1 MLLLSKLLNKAGALL
16 AGRADFHI
24 QGSFRV
30 AFLCTYGRGVQGA
43 SVVVAGWTRAT
54 PRSKPIKLLYYG
66 AVRNLLLILRFTLES
81 SYRLPGPE
89 LGIGEQQGW
98 ILGNL
103 TFELIQAGVGV
114 KKTAEVNTV
123 R

>member
-1 MLLLSKLLNKAGALL
+1 MLLLSKLLNKAGAFLT
-16 AGRADFHI
+16 GRAGFHI
-24 QGSFRV
+24 QGNFRV
-30 AFLCTYGRGVQGA
+30 AFLCNYGRGGQGA
-43 SVVVAGWTRAT
+43 SVVLAGWTPAI

-66 AVRNLLLILRFTLES
+66 AVRNLVLILRFTLES
-81 SYRLPGPE
+81 SYLLSGSE
-89 LGIGEQQGW
+89 LGIGEQQRR

-114 KKTAEVNTV
+114 KKTTEVNTV

>member
-1 MLLLSKLLNKAGALL
+1 M
-16 AGRADFHI
+16 
-24 QGSFRV
+24 
-30 AFLCTYGRGVQGA
+30 
-43 SVVVAGWTRAT
+43 
-54 PRSKPIKLLYYG
+54 
-66 AVRNLLLILRFTLES
+66 
-81 SYRLPGPE
+81 PGPE